1 MILFRVSRCAL
12 RPPSG
17 RPSGR
22 PPAALALGLTISLF
36 LLFVGARLPQAAEE
50 EKNSGGLALQ
60 DCYRMALKQS
70 EEVAVRAELITET
83 EGRFQQALSGVL
95 PKISF
100 SSVDKRQDGDGGSAF
115 TRRYLPERKFTFSQ
129 PLFSGFKEFAAMRGS
144 KSEKR
149 LREQE
154 KARAEQLLLMDVSDA
169 FHLLLQQRREIGLLD
184 AIRQTLRD
192 RIRELEDREKIGR
205 SRASE
210 RVAVQAQLYRVE
222 AEWEQAQTQE
232 QVSSQLLQFLTGL
245 NAITEL
251 ADPGPELPAPAPEET
266 YRAKGPSR
274 PDVKAAEQSLEISRE
289 ELKVAR
295 AKFFPT
301 VGVDGNY
308 YVDRSGAAKDV
319 KWDASLNVNVPL
331 FQGGSTAGAS
341 KEAESGIRQADLL
354 LQQARRVA
362 DQEIR
367 DAYAQYDGALARMR
381 ALTKA
386 LEATEESYQMQVQ
399 EYRLNLV
406 SNLEVLSTLQTL
418 QDARREVT
426 AALYDAH
433 RLYWKL
439 KAAAGESIA

>member
-1 MILFRVSRCAL
+1 MLFS
-12 RPPSG
+12 
-17 RPSGR
+17 
-22 PPAALALGLTISLF
+22 ISLS
-36 LLFVGARLPQAAEE
+36 LLLHSSAGAEPLKPLTLE
-50 EKNSGGLALQ
+50 
-60 DCYRMALKQS
+60 DCYRMALNQS
-70 EEVAVRAELITET
+70 EEVAVRAELIVET

-115 TRRYLPERKFTFSQ
+115 TRRSVPERKFAFSQ

-144 KSEKR
+144 KSEKH

-154 KARAEQLLLMDVSDA
+154 KARAEQLLLVDVSDA
-169 FHLLLQQRREIGLLD
+169 FHLLLQQRREIVVLD

-210 RVAVQAQLYRVE
+210 RVAVQAQIYRVE
-222 AEWEQAQTQE
+222 AEWEQAQTRE
-232 QVSSQLLQFLTGL
+232 QVSSQLLKFLTGL
-245 NAITEL
+245 DAIAEL
-251 ADPGPELPAPAPEET
+251 ADPGPELPAPAPEEA
-266 YRAKGPSR
+266 YRSKSPTR
-274 PDVKAAEQSLEISRE
+274 PDVLAAEQSAVIARLK
-289 ELKVAR
+289 LKVAR

-301 VGVDGNY
+301 VGLDGNY
-308 YVDRSGAAKDV
+308 YVERSGAAQDV
-319 KWDASLNVNVPL
+319 KWDASLNVDVPL
-331 FQGGSTAGAS
+331 FQGGGAVGAG
-341 KEAESGIRQADLL
+341 KEAESGIRQAELK
-354 LQQARRVA
+354 LQQVRRVA

-367 DAYAQYDGALARMR
+367 DAYAEYGGALAHAR

-406 SNLEVLSTLQTL
+406 SNLEILSTLQTL
-418 QDARREVT
+418 QDARRDLT
-426 AALYDAH
+426 SALYDAH

-439 KAAAGESIA
+439 RATAGESIG

>member
-1 MILFRVSRCAL
+1 MTTGVAGAEPLK
-12 RPPSG
+12 P
-17 RPSGR
+17 
-22 PPAALALGLTISLF
+22 LTL
-36 LLFVGARLPQAAEE
+36 E
-50 EKNSGGLALQ
+50 

-70 EEVAVRAELITET
+70 EEVAVRSELITET
-83 EGRFQQALSGVL
+83 EGRFQQALSGIL

-115 TRRYLPERKFTFSQ
+115 TRRNVPERKFTLSQ

-154 KARAEQLLLMDVSDA
+154 KARAEQLLLVDVSDG
-169 FHLLLQQRREIGLLD
+169 FHLLLQQRREIGVLD
-184 AIRQTLRD
+184 AIRQTLRE
-192 RIRELEDREKIGR
+192 RIRELETREKIGR

-210 RVAVQAQLYRVE
+210 LVAVQAQLYRVE
-222 AEWEQAQTQE
+222 AEWEQAQTRE

-245 NAITEL
+245 DAIPDL
-251 ADPGPELPAPAPEET
+251 KDPGPELPAPAPEET
-266 YRAKGPSR
+266 YRAKSSTR
-274 PDVKAAEQSLEISRE
+274 PDVLAAEQASEIARQ
-289 ELKVAR
+289 ELRVAR

-301 VGVDGNY
+301 VSLDGNY
-308 YVDRSGAAKDV
+308 YVERAGAAQDV
-319 KWDASLNVNVPL
+319 KWDASLNVDVPL
-331 FQGGSTAGAS
+331 FQGGGTVGAN
-341 KEAESGIRQADLL
+341 KEAESGIRQADLK
-354 LQQARRVA
+354 LQRARRVA

-367 DAYAQYDGALARMR
+367 DAYAEYGGALARAR

-399 EYRLNLV
+399 EYRLSLV

-418 QDARREVT
+418 QDARRDLT
-426 AALYDAH
+426 SALYDAH

-439 KAAAGESIA
+439 RATAGESIG

>member
-1 MILFRVSRCAL
+1 MRWGLGFAVMASFFIGILPFHAGAEPL
-12 RPPSG
+12 KT
-17 RPSGR
+17 
-22 PPAALALGLTISLF
+22 LSL
-36 LLFVGARLPQAAEE
+36 E
-50 EKNSGGLALQ
+50 N
-60 DCYRMALKQS
+60 CYRMALKQS

-83 EGRFQQALSGVL
+83 EGRFQQALSGLL
-95 PKISF
+95 PKITF
-100 SSVDKRQDGDGGSAF
+100 SSIDKKQDGDGGSAF
-115 TRRYLPERKFTFSQ
+115 TRRNVPERKFTFSQ

-154 KARAEQLLLMDVSDA
+154 KARAEQLLLVDVSDS
-169 FHLLLQQRREIGLLD
+169 FHLLLQQRREIGVLD
-184 AIRQTLRD
+184 AIRQTLRE

-222 AEWEQAQTQE
+222 AEWEQAQTRE
-232 QVSSQLLQFLTGL
+232 QVSFQLLQFLTGL
-245 NAITEL
+245 DVIAEL
-251 ADPGPELPAPAPEET
+251 ADPGPELPALGPEEA

-274 PDVKAAEQSLEISRE
+274 PDVKGAEQSLEISRQ

-295 AKFFPT
+295 SKFFPT
-301 VGVDGNY
+301 AGLEGNY
-308 YVDRSGAAKDV
+308 YVERSGAAQDV
-319 KWDASLNVNVPL
+319 KWDASLNVDVPL
-331 FQGGSTAGAS
+331 FQGGGAVGAN
-341 KEAESGIRQADLL
+341 KEAESVVRQADLK
-354 LQQARRVA
+354 LQQTRRVA

-367 DAYAQYDGALARMR
+367 DAYTEYGGALARLR

-406 SNLEVLSTLQTL
+406 SNLEVLSTLQIL
-418 QDARREVT
+418 QDARRDLT
-426 AALYDAH
+426 SALYDAH

-439 KAAAGESIA
+439 QATAGESIG